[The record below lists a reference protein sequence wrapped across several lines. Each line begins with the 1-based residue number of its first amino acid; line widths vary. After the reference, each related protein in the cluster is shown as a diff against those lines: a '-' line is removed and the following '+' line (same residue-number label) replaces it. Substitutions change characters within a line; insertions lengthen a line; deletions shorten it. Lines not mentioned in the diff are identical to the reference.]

1 MLLLITWLPVA
12 QIALTIVLLFWD
24 VVLAGR
30 IAQLREAPRPF
41 AAVTGLAG
49 LLVLPAVLAHLA
61 SASIVTGRAIRL
73 IDWIWPATLLLF
85 AVQSLYALFRRLVNP
100 TWGVPIAVYNV
111 TITAAELVRYLGS
124 HGVLVPDAFTMLMAA
139 ESDALAL
146 ATASAALTSP
156 LYLQVPMI
164 SPAFPALRNIT
175 ATFRAAVALVALAW
189 LVMISIEIP
198 RARLALASYNAHSG
212 DRLQER
218 PAGDFELGL
227 KIFPDLAN
235 PPPTPSVRDDIALA
249 DTIGVDAVSLV
260 IVPDIEAAGLDSLA
274 RTVDLLRRDSTT
286 LIVALGY
293 HGTLVPEVGRAPFD
307 ELERLAV
314 IRRIVRR
321 MHPDILLPAEDPY
334 RVGARLIGQF
344 PVERW
349 QSYLVRAASTAKRI
363 DPSVQIGVAISAFDH
378 RDSTLYA
385 WAAGPRSPIDVVG
398 FSFFPSS
405 RGMADMDG
413 RMRAADRWM
422 HSTPSS
428 KPHWVFAA
436 GGYPLAHGELSQQ
449 QALWATL
456 SWATARPTIKGVVV
470 YEAGDYGV
478 ARGLRSPSGRLR
490 MATFAI
496 MRGIRGLREA
506 ARP

>member
-1 MLLLITWLPVA
+1 MLSLITWLPIA
-12 QIALTIVLLFWD
+12 QIALAIVILLWD

-41 AAVTGLAG
+41 AAVTGLAC

-61 SASIVTGRAIRL
+61 ASSIVTGRAIRL
-73 IDWIWPATLLLF
+73 IDWIWPATLVLF
-85 AVQSLYALFRRLVNP
+85 AIQALYALFRRLVNP

-111 TITAAELVRYLGS
+111 TIAAAELVRYLSS

-139 ESDALAL
+139 QSDALAL
-146 ATASAALTSP
+146 ATVSAALTSP
-156 LYLQVPMI
+156 LYLHVPMV

-175 ATFRAAVALVALAW
+175 ATFRAAVALVALVW

-198 RARLALASYNAHSG
+198 RARLALASYAVHSA

-218 PAGDFELGL
+218 PAGDFDLGL

-235 PPPTPSVRDDIALA
+235 PPPSPAVRDDIALA

-260 IVPDIEAAGLDSLA
+260 VVPDIETAALDSVA
-274 RTVDLLRRDSTT
+274 RSVDVLRRDSTT
-286 LIVALGY
+286 LIVAIGYRGKLLPELG
-293 HGTLVPEVGRAPFD
+293 HVPFD
-307 ELERLAV
+307 EGARLDA
-314 IRRIVRR
+314 IRRVVRR
-321 MHPDILLPAEDPY
+321 LRPDILLPAEDPY
-334 RVGARLIGQF
+334 RTGTRLVGQL

-349 QSYLVRAASTAKRI
+349 ETYLERAASAAKRL
-363 DPSVQIGVAISAFDH
+363 DPNVQIGVSISAFDR

-385 WAAGPRSPIDVVG
+385 WATSPRAPIDVVG
-398 FSFFPSS
+398 FSFYPST
-405 RGMADMDG
+405 RGMSDVDG

-422 HSTPSS
+422 RSTPPT

-436 GGYPLAHGELSQQ
+436 GAYPLAHGERSQL
-449 QALWATL
+449 QALWGTL
-456 SWATARPTIKGVVV
+456 AWATARPAVKGVVV

-478 ARGLRSPSGRLR
+478 ARGLRAPSGRLR
-490 MATFAI
+490 AATFAI
-496 MRGIRGLREA
+496 MRGIRALREA